1 MLSAAARGLRVH
13 RSPSAGLS
21 SLCRARQPSRGAT
34 STTAAASTRALV
46 MAKYID
52 IGANLTDDMFKGT
65 YHGKT
70 VRVRAMGMVRSSL
83 SGELAGV
90 FWIGASLR

>member
-1 MLSAAARGLRVH
+1 MVGHTAITTSSVVGHAAITTVHQRVQLPLSAAH
-13 RSPSAGLS
+13 RSPSVGLS
-21 SLCRARQPSRGAT
+21 SICRARQHKRGAT
-34 STTAAASTRALV
+34 GSTRTLV

-70 VRVRAMGMVRSSL
+70 VRA
-83 SGELAGV
+83 A
-90 FWIGASLR
+90 

>member
-1 MLSAAARGLRVH
+1 
-13 RSPSAGLS
+13 
-21 SLCRARQPSRGAT
+21 
-34 STTAAASTRALV
+34 